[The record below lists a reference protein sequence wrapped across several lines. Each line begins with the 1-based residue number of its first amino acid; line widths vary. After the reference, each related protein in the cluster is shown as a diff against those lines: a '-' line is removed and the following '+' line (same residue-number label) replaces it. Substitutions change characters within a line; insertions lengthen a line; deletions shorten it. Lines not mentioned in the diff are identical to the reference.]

1 MKKSKNKNL
10 SVAARVTTPT
20 PPFFKKLR
28 NIALVIGSVAASIL
42 VAPVALPAIVMTIA
56 EYAIVACTAI
66 SAVSQVTT
74 ITENDGK

>member
-1 MKKSKNKNL
+1 MKKSENKNL

-28 NIALVIGSVAASIL
+28 NIALVVAVAAGSIL
-42 VAPVALPAIVMTIA
+42 AAPVALPSIVITIA

-74 ITENDGK
+74 TSENDGK